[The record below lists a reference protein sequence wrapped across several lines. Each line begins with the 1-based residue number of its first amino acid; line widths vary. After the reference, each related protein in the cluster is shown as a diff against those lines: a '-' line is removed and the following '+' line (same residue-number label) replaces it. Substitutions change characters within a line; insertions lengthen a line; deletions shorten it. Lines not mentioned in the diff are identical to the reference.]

1 MKQIFVVSF
10 FALFQLSVVAQFSE
24 KDFAKLTKLEGNW
37 LIQKNNSAILE
48 SWTKVSATEYT
59 GKNFVIRNGD
69 STLNENLTVTFDGN
83 SIKYIVMLM
92 GQNNGKTVT
101 FTLTK
106 IENETYY
113 FENPEH
119 DFPKR
124 IVYAFVGDKKID
136 AFIDDGKPNTTKKM
150 YFNYV
155 KQ

>member
-1 MKQIFVVSF
+1 MKKIFVALLLS
-10 FALFQLSVVAQFSE
+10 LFQISVSAQFSE
-24 KDFAKLTKLEGNW
+24 KDFANLTKLEGDW

-48 SWTKVSATEYT
+48 SRTKVSATEYT
-59 GKNFVIRNGD
+59 GKNFVIRTGD
-69 STLNENLTVTFDGN
+69 STLNENLTVTFDGS
-83 SIKYIVMLM
+83 SIKYIVMLI
-92 GQNNGKTVT
+92 GQNNGKTIT

-124 IVYAFVGDKKID
+124 IVYAFVDDKKID
-136 AFIDDGKPNTTKKM
+136 AFIDDGKPNTTQKI